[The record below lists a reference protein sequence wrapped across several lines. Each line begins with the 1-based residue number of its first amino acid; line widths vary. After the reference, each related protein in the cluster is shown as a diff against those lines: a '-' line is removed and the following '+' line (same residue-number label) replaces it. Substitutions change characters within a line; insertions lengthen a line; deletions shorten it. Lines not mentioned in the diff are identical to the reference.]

1 VEPGLVIL
9 MTPRRLEKRHT
20 ASGCLFGGQKFRA
33 IDLSWL
39 DSFAFPVGTRVAFTV
54 ALQKENGG
62 AA

>member
-1 VEPGLVIL
+1 